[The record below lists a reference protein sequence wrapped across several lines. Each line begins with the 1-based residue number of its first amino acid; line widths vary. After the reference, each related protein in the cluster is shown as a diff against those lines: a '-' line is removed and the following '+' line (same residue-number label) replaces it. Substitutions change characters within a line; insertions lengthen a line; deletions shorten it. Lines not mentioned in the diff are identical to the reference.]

1 MSPRKPSR
9 AGRPLDPT
17 RDSAILHAA
26 LEGLAEVGYDR
37 LTMDEIAARAH
48 AGKGALYRRWPSKA
62 ALVVDALVAWREQ
75 LAPLDTPNTGSLRA
89 DIEAIIEQVPDFSDA
104 DRRMMGVI
112 SGVAT
117 AAARDTELAAAFR
130 DQIFERPRSLLRQ
143 VLDRAAER
151 GEIPAARQV
160 DLVPDVLIGLNMLA
174 VVLGRPPDR
183 QFMRR
188 VFSEIIYP
196 LVTAPAIGAAA
207 TMRDGPSMPGYRT
220 ARSDLPDGRVP
231 QLS

>member
-1 MSPRKPSR
+1 MSMGTDSRPR
-9 AGRPLDPT
+9 AGRPLDAS
-17 RDSAILHAA
+17 RDSAILRAA

-75 LAPLDTPNTGSLRA
+75 LAPLDVPDTGSLRG
-89 DIEAIIEQVPDFSDA
+89 DIEAIIEAVPDFSAA

-117 AAARDTELAAAFR
+117 AAARDAELAAAFR
-130 DQIFERPRSLLRQ
+130 EQIFERPRRLLRR
-143 VLDRAAER
+143 VLDRAARR
-151 GEIPAARQV
+151 GEIAAGRQLE
-160 DLVPDVLIGLNMLA
+160 LVPDVLIGLNMLR

-183 QFMRR
+183 QFIRR
-188 VFSEIIYP
+188 VFAEIIYP
-196 LVTAPAIGAAA
+196 LVAAP
-207 TMRDGPSMPGYRT
+207 
-220 ARSDLPDGRVP
+220 PDRAGR
-231 QLS
+231 

>member
-1 MSPRKPSR
+1 MSTHKLSR
-9 AGRPLDPT
+9 AGRPLDPS

-75 LAPLDTPNTGSLRA
+75 LAPLETPNTGSLRG
-89 DIEAIIEQVPDFSDA
+89 DIEAIIEQVPDFTDA

-117 AAARDTELAAAFR
+117 AAARDAELAAAFR

-160 DLVPDVLIGLNMLA
+160 DLVPDVLIGLNMLR

-183 QFMRR
+183 EFVQR
-188 VFSEIIYP
+188 VFAEIIYP
-196 LVTAPAIGAAA
+196 LVTAAACA
-207 TMRDGPSMPGYRT
+207 SNTLTFQSNIAP
-220 ARSDLPDGRVP
+220 
-231 QLS
+231 